1 MKNYCS
7 TGRLLK
13 YVNVRQVGTGK
24 NPASPL
30 YSNTKK
36 RENFLNEKKDKNN
49 KKKTWL

>member
-13 YVNVRQVGTGK
+13 YVNVLQVGTRK

-36 RENFLNEKKDKNN
+36 GKIF
-49 KKKTWL
+49 